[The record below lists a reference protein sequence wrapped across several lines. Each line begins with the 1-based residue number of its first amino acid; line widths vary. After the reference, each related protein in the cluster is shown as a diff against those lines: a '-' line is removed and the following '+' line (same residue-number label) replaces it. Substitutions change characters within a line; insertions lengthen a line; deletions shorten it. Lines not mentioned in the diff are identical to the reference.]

1 MAANKYGQPILGL
14 IFLHYADVLFK
25 QHKAEIDDEYNSH
38 KDTRMEREYKDIAVE
53 KCGFFLPECAYFDY
67 INDAPDDARKAVL
80 AETVATETSARRM
93 TSTPTPRITP
103 TTSTRTQRNSSN
115 GLQHLN
121 PSR

>member
-14 IFLHYADVLFK
+14 IFLRYADVLFK

-38 KDTRMEREYKDIAVE
+38 KGTRMEREYKDIAVE

-80 AETVATETSARRM
+80 VETAATGTSARRM
-93 TSTPTPRITP
+93 TSTPTPKTTP

>member
-14 IFLHYADVLFK
+14 IFLRYADVLFK

-38 KDTRMEREYKDIAVE
+38 KGTQMEREYKDIAVE

-80 AETVATETSARRM
+80 AETAATGTSARRM

-103 TTSTRTQRNSSN
+103 TTSTRTQRNSFNEYPTSV
-115 GLQHLN
+115 
-121 PSR
+121 S